1 MAVTPNRQRLKKLM
15 GITEEVPRR
24 MNVISVT
31 DATKVLSATDSG
43 ALVLMA
49 NASGICTITL
59 PAPDVGLHFEIYAAT
74 AQLHKIQT
82 DSEATILQGNYRHNS
97 ATTTMTRIAVVDKKS
112 ITLHSSGRAIGDRL
126 EFWSDGTNWY
136 VDGIVNN
143 TLTLA

>member
-31 DATKVLSATDSG
+31 GATKVLSATDSG

-49 NASGICTITL
+49 NAGGICTITL

-74 AQLHKIQT
+74 EQEHVIQ
-82 DSEATILQGNYRHNS
+82 ATAAILQGNYRHNS
-97 ATTTMTRIAVVDKKS
+97 ATTTMTRVAITDKTS
-112 ITLHSSGRAIGDRL
+112 LTLHNSGRAIGDRL

-143 TLTLA
+143 VLTLA

>member
-31 DATKVLSATDSG
+31 DATKVLLATDSG

-74 AQLHKIQT
+74 EQAHKIQT

-97 ATTTMTRIAVVDKKS
+97 AGTTVLRVAVVDKKS
-112 ITLHSSGRAIGDRL
+112 ITLDTSDRAIGDRL

-143 TLTLA
+143 ALTLA

>member
-74 AQLHKIQT
+74 
-82 DSEATILQGNYRHNS
+82 
-97 ATTTMTRIAVVDKKS
+97 TTMTRIAVVDKKS

>member
-31 DATKVLSATDSG
+31 GATKVLSATDSG

-49 NASGICTITL
+49 NAGGICTITL

-74 AQLHKIQT
+74 EQLHKIQT
-82 DSEATILQGNYRHNS
+82 DSEATILQGNYRHNTN
-97 ATTTMTRIAVVDKKS
+97 ATTIVRVAVVDKKS
-112 ITLHSSGRAIGDRL
+112 ITLGSNKAIGDRL

-136 VDGIVNN
+136 IDGIINDASV
-143 TLTLA
+143 LA

>member
-1 MAVTPNRQRLKKLM
+1 M

-31 DATKVLSATDSG
+31 DATKVLLATDSG

-82 DSEATILQGNYRHNS
+82 DSEATILQGNYRHNTNG
-97 ATTTMTRIAVVDKKS
+97 ATIARIAVVNKKS
-112 ITLHSSGRAIGDRL
+112 ITLGSNKAIGDRL

-136 VDGIVNN
+136 IDGIIND
-143 TLTLA
+143 LSALA